1 VLGTLLYYASAID
14 STLLPALSDVS
25 TEQAY
30 GTKKTLFKLNQ
41 PLDYCHTNPEATVQ
55 FFKSDMQLTIES
67 DASYL
72 SVFKARSRA
81 AGYFH
86 LSSCSQPIANRAIH
100 VFCHMMREV
109 VSSLVEAEL
118 GAFFDNS
125 KEACPLQIA
134 LDELSHLQSRT
145 AIITD
150 NSITTGM
157 ANDTVKQRRSKAI
170 DMRFYWIRDRI
181 WQEHF
186 TVE

>member
-41 PLDYCHTNPEATVQ
+41 LLDYCHINPEATVQ

-81 AGYFH
+81 AGYFY
-86 LSSCSQPIANRAIH
+86 LSSCSQPITNRVIH

-109 VSSLVEAEL
+109 VSSLAGAKH
-118 GAFFDNS
+118 GAFFDSS
-125 KEACPLQIA
+125 KEACPLRIA
-134 LDELSHLQSRT
+134 LEELGHSQAPT
-145 AIITD
+145 ALTTY
-150 NSITTGM
+150 NSS
-157 ANDTVKQRRSKAI
+157 A
-170 DMRFYWIRDRI
+170 
-181 WQEHF
+181 
-186 TVE
+186 